1 MMRFSIR
8 YKLLLAL
15 LLSTALVVAVML
27 AFTAWSFQRGFTGF
41 VEQAQQARIHTLT
54 LQLAEIYDEEHGWE
68 QLAASPRRW
77 ARLVWSRGDD
87 DRHDNDDHEHERHP
101 AWRDRPRSDNPQ
113 LWPPRWRD
121 GPSERQPFAFR
132 VMLLDADRRVIFG
145 RPERITQAT
154 LHPIVHHGAEVGYL
168 AVLPGPPLSQ
178 LGEVRFLE
186 RQRHA
191 FIVIGAAMLLLSAI
205 IALLLA
211 RRLVRPLRAFTEG
224 AKALAA
230 GRYDTR
236 IPVQSRDEL
245 GQLARDFNGL
255 AEALADNER
264 QRRQWVA
271 DISHEL
277 RTPLSVMRG
286 ELEALQDGVRPFTP
300 DAVASLHADTLRLS
314 RLVDDLYELS
324 RSDLGALDYHKVP
337 TDPLALLADDVEAMR
352 GAFSEHGLDLD
363 FDNRLGTPLRISA
376 DPDRLSQL
384 YRNLLSNSLHY
395 TDPHGRVQV
404 SARRAGDRL
413 LIDFQDSAP
422 GVAAEHLPRLFERL
436 YRVEPSR
443 SRAHGG
449 AGLGLAIC
457 RNIAE
462 AHGGSLTAQASPLG
476 GLWIRLS
483 LPL

>member
-1 MMRFSIR
+1 MRFTIR
-8 YKLLLAL
+8 YKLLLIL
-15 LLSTALVVAVML
+15 LASTALVVAAML

-41 VEQAQQARIHTLT
+41 VEQAQQARVRTLV
-54 LQLAEIYDEEHGWE
+54 LQLAEIYDEEDGW
-68 QLAASPRRW
+68 QRLAANPRRW
-77 ARLVWSRGDD
+77 ARLVWSRGERGYDD
-87 DRHDNDDHEHERHP
+87 DEAREHHP
-101 AWRDRPRSDNPQ
+101 IPPWHTRPGNAGPT

-132 VMLLDADRRVIFG
+132 VMLLDRNKDVIFG
-145 RPERITQAT
+145 RADQIQRAR
-154 LHPIVHHGAEVGYL
+154 LYPIDHQNAVVGYL
-168 AVLPGPPLSQ
+168 AVLPGPTLSQ

-191 FIVIGAAMLLLSAI
+191 FMVIAIAMLALSAV
-205 IALLLA
+205 IALWLA
-211 RRLVRPLRAFTEG
+211 GRLTRPLKAFTEG
-224 AKALAA
+224 ARALAG

-236 IPVQSRDEL
+236 IPVQSHDEL

-255 AEALADNER
+255 AEALAHNER

-277 RTPLSVMRG
+277 RTPLAVIRG
-286 ELEALQDGVRPFTP
+286 ELEALQDGVRPLTP
-300 DAVASLHADTLRLS
+300 EAVGSLHADVLRLG

-337 TDPLALLADDVEAMR
+337 TDPVAVLADAVEAMA
-352 GAFSEHGLDLD
+352 GACKEHRLTLHLDD
-363 FDNRLGTPLRISA
+363 RLAEAVRISA
-376 DPDRLSQL
+376 DPDRLAQL
-384 YRNLLSNSLHY
+384 YHNLLGNSVHY
-395 TDPHGRVQV
+395 TDPGGRIEVTA
-404 SARRAGDRL
+404 SRERDRL

-462 AHGGSLTAQASPLG
+462 AHGGRLTAQASHLG
-476 GLWIRLS
+476 GLWIRLE